1 MIKSLAEYVKE
12 EVAISL
18 GNMIANSTFMT
29 PGNTIGMGDPKLPTP
44 EEPGSG
50 DLMGTTRKDKYKK
63 KKKEKDN

>member
-1 MIKSLAEYVKE
+1 MIKPLAEYVAE

-18 GNMIANSTFMT
+18 GDMMANSTFMT
-29 PGNTIGMGDPKLPTP
+29 PGNTMGMGDPKPPTP

-50 DLMGTTRKDKYKK
+50 DLMGTTRKDKPKK

>member
-12 EVAISL
+12 GVAISL
-18 GNMIANSTFMT
+18 GNMMANSTFMT
-29 PGNTIGMGDPKLPTP
+29 PGNTIGMGDPKLPTH